1 MMVPY
6 VIVHCTHEGCYDIKC
21 IEDYENN
28 IRITPVTI
36 NHPKVFFF
44 PDKEQASDFFN
55 DYIND
60 VDVID
65 ERCKVGD
72 EIDHKDF
79 CTCGIIELDDDGNTI
94 LFYNRKNQIFL
105 LENSAQ
111 LFLPSDSLKKDIH
124 NNNLTNKLFR
134 TCKFLSREQKK
145 RYIELGKMC
154 ETQMKRTDEIVAQ
167 QEELFKQNDGQ
178 TENKTEMNLE
188 EKNETLSPS
197 PAPTQE
203 KKKKPAPKS
212 SKKKSPTNDPS
223 P

>member
-6 VIVHCTHEGCYDIKC
+6 VIVHCTHDGCYDIKC

-28 IRITPVTI
+28 MRITPVTI

-44 PDKEQASDFFN
+44 PDKDQASDFFN

-94 LFYNRKNQIFL
+94 LFYNRRNQIFL

-154 ETQMKRTDEIVAQ
+154 ETHMKKADEVIVQ
-167 QEELFKQNDGQ
+167 QEKVDQV
-178 TENKTEMNLE
+178 ENKTELIFE
-188 EKNETLSPS
+188 EKNETIP
-197 PAPTQE
+197 PPE
-203 KKKKPAPKS
+203 KKKKPATKS
-212 SKKKSPTNDPS
+212 AAKASKKKSPTNDPS